1 MSWSTPFPEPIELPD
16 GRKLVTLDQAARY
29 IQKLPKATQQRQEWQ
44 TATEILIKAA
54 EGRDLL
60 MHAWIAVMQA
70 VHHGEEA
77 PPRER
82 KRAKVYRI
90 VR

>member
-1 MSWSTPFPEPIELPD
+1 MTWSRRFDDPIALPD
-16 GRKLVTLDQAARY
+16 GRTLRTLRDAGRY
-29 IQKLPKATQQRQEWQ
+29 IEALPKATQQRREWQ

-70 VHHGEEA
+70 VHHGTEA

-82 KRAKVYRI
+82 KRAKVYKVIR
-90 VR
+90 